1 MSPPITHSKNN
12 GRMMKKTI
20 TLVAVLGAAS
30 IFASISLTAHAA
42 GDIDAGKT
50 AVAKYNCATCHGA
63 DFNSPIDPTY
73 PKLAGQHHDYLQ
85 HALTAYKRGNADGVM
100 NGRSNPIMG
109 PQVAPLS
116 EQDIINIAAYLS
128 SLPGS
133 LVVRK

>member
-12 GRMMKKTI
+12 GRMMKKII

-30 IFASISLTAHAA
+30 ISLAAHAA
-42 GDIDAGKT
+42 GDIDAGKA

-85 HALTAYKRGNADGVM
+85 HALTAYKRGNAAGVM

-109 PQVAPLS
+109 AQVAQLS
-116 EQDIINIAAYLS
+116 ERDIINIAAYLS

>member
-1 MSPPITHSKNN
+1 MSPPTTHSKNN
-12 GRMMKKTI
+12 GRMMKKII

-30 IFASISLTAHAA
+30 ISFAAHAA
-42 GDIDAGKT
+42 GDIEAGKT

-85 HALTAYKRGNADGVM
+85 HALIAYKRGNAAGVM

-133 LVVRK
+133 LVVSK